1 MILIPWTIVC
11 CMSETIYYSK
21 AGYAMWKALQHWFWY
36 LFWLV
41 VDVWSLRIFN
51 VVCHNDQIWLH
62 MILLHGLCGWK
73 IYRLYAFERAEKDM
87 LRTEILFIIIIKVI
101 AMAAVLVSLTLFYHY
116 ISAVLYLLAVTDV

>member
-1 MILIPWTIVC
+1 
-11 CMSETIYYSK
+11 
-21 AGYAMWKALQHWFWY
+21 MWKALQHWFWY

-41 VDVWSLRIFN
+41 VWSLRIFN
-51 VVCHNDQIWLH
+51 VNDQIWLN

-73 IYRLYAFERAEKDM
+73 IYRLYAFERAEKKDM
-87 LRTEILFIIIIKVI
+87 LRTEILFISIIKVI

>member
-1 MILIPWTIVC
+1 
-11 CMSETIYYSK
+11 
-21 AGYAMWKALQHWFWY
+21 MWKALQHWFWY

-41 VDVWSLRIFN
+41 VDVWSPRIFN
-51 VVCHNDQIWLH
+51 VVCLN

-87 LRTEILFIIIIKVI
+87 LRTEILFIIIIQVI

-116 ISAVLYLLAVTDV
+116 SSAVLYLLAVTDV